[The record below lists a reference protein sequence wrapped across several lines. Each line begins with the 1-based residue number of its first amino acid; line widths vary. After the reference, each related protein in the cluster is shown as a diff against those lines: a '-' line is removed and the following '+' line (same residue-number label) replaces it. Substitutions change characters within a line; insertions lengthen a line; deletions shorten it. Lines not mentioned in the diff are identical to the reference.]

1 MKKIY
6 SIQEALKDL
15 RSPEKDLRE
24 SNEGGFYIVS
34 YLDPYYAKQGMPEE
48 RIYYTE
54 LNPTKMTKNPQEA
67 YRFTDADDCDYIADE
82 FAELVG
88 LEEDENE
95 LSRDYYENEQDFLN
109 SLEN

>member
-54 LNPTKMTKNPQEA
+54 LNPTNMTKNPSEA
-67 YRFTDADDCDYIADE
+67 YRFTDDDECYYIADK
-82 FAELVG
+82 FANSVG
-88 LEEDENE
+88 LDDEND
-95 LSRDYYENEQDFLN
+95 LDKDYYENEQDFLN
-109 SLEN
+109 SLED